1 VLRVKARLF
10 GTSCELEK
18 GWVCLGVS
26 GGGEYFVTRE
36 KGQGQWRGGGRMDIF
51 GTKGKSQ
58 LGRPTTA
65 NAFSR

>member
-1 VLRVKARLF
+1 VLRVKTRLF
-10 GTSCELEK
+10 GTSCELERV
-18 GWVCLGVS
+18 GCAWGFQ
-26 GGGEYFVTRE
+26 GGGYFVTRE
-36 KGQGQWRGGGRMDIF
+36 EGQGQWRGGEGWDIF